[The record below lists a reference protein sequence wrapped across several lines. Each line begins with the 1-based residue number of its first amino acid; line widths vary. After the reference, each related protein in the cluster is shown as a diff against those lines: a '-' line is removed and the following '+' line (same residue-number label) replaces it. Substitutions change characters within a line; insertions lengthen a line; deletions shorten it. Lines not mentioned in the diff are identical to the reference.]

1 VEVIGLVPFFR
12 LLGRATSG
20 IDDPFLANQANRR
33 CERFHRSDHMFVTV
47 AAGPRLS
54 RRGEIG

>member
-1 VEVIGLVPFFR
+1 

-20 IDDPFLANQANRR
+20 IDEPFLANQENRR
-33 CERFHRSDHMFVTV
+33 CERFHRRDHMFVTED
-47 AAGPRLS
+47 AGPRLS